1 MLPRIAFHSAHDD
14 WQKRRFGTIQT
25 KETKETKE
33 TNLSLLMSSDVFLM
47 SSVFCLLSAVCFR
60 SFVVSFSSCHS
71 LASLVKQSGYLRHTR
86 RRCRSSQVVTSRHK
100 SSCRAKAKERPWF
113 PDVGRI
119 GLPAMVPKS
128 VSELS
133 QTNPNMLK
141 LSLLAKVETE
151 MQ

>member
-1 MLPRIAFHSAHDD
+1 MSSVCCL
-14 WQKRRFGTIQT
+14 
-25 KETKETKE
+25 
-33 TNLSLLMSSDVFLM
+33 LSLLRR
-47 SSVFCLLSAVCFR
+47 LLQQLPLPGKPRETVRISQA
-60 SFVVSFSSCHS
+60 HKTS
-71 LASLVKQSGYLRHTR
+71 L
-86 RRCRSSQVVTSRHK
+86 QVLTSRHK
-100 SSCRAKAKERPWF
+100 STCRAKAKERPWF

-141 LSLLAKVETE
+141 FSLLAKVETE

>member
-25 KETKETKE
+25 KETKET
-33 TNLSLLMSSDVFLM
+33 NLSLLMSS
-47 SSVFCLLSAVCFR
+47 VFCRLLSAVCFR
-60 SFVVSFSSCHS
+60 SFVVPFSSCHS

>member
-25 KETKETKE
+25 KETKET
-33 TNLSLLMSSDVFLM
+33 NLSLLMSSD
-47 SSVFCLLSAVCFR
+47 VFCLLSAVCFR

>member
-14 WQKRRFGTIQT
+14 WQKRLRFGTIQ
-25 KETKETKE
+25 TKETKE
-33 TNLSLLMSSDVFLM
+33 TNLSLLMSSDVFL
-47 SSVFCLLSAVCFR
+47 CLLSAVCFR
-60 SFVVSFSSCHS
+60 SFVVSFSSWHS
-71 LASLVKQSGYLRHTR
+71 LASLVKQSGYLRHTK
-86 RRCRSSQVVTSRHK
+86 RRCRSSQVVTSHHAVPRT
-100 SSCRAKAKERPWF
+100 AKERPWF

-133 QTNPNMLK
+133 QTNPNILK